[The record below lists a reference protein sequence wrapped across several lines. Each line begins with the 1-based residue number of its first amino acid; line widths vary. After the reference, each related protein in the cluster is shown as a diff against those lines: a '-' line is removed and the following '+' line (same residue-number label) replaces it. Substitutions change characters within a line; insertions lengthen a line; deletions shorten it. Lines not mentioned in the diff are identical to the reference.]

1 MLFRSRAVHA
11 ARHVVARPETGSAM
25 TLPEQLLQDAGT
37 GLAFTPAGFVDTL
50 HPGCEWTVR
59 EAADACSEL
68 LVAGKLDRIKP
79 GYVGLREV
87 ISSVNIS
94 VSKLDEGHDY
104 PSEEIGLDAL
114 SVLRKKYTSQHPGE
128 ADKAWSRR
136 HNGQNNPEPI
146 IVKKNP

>member
-1 MLFRSRAVHA
+1 
-11 ARHVVARPETGSAM
+11 M

-87 ISSVNIS
+87 IASVNIS
-94 VSKLDEGHDY
+94 VSKLDEGNDY
-104 PSEEIGLDAL
+104 PSDQRGLEAL
-114 SVLRKKYTSQHPGE
+114 SSTRNKYTSKNPGE
-128 ADKAWSRR
+128 ADKEWKRR
-136 HNGQNNPEPI
+136 HGGQNNPDPI